1 MSCNLDFS
9 VKRETVSW
17 LTDVITLE
25 DIEYDTYDNHTEDTL
40 DSEAG
45 HIHGDRY
52 KINYWLLSKGNF

>member
-40 DSEAG
+40 ASEAG
-45 HIHGDRY
+45 HIHGNR
-52 KINYWLLSKGNF
+52 

>member
-25 DIEYDTYDNHTEDTL
+25 DIVYDTYDNHTEDTL
-40 DSEAG
+40 DSAAG
-45 HIHGDRY
+45 HNHGDR
-52 KINYWLLSKGNF
+52 